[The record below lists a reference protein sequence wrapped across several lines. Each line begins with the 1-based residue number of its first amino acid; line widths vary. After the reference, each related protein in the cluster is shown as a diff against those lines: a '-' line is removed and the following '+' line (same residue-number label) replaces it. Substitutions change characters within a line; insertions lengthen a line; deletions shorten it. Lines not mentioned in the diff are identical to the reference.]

1 MDAIGEPE
9 PSASEPGLLAG
20 RYRLGPRRGS
30 AVDAAFFEAFDEESQ
45 TAVVVKLVHPDLS
58 ARAEVQE
65 AFRSTMQVVA
75 DLRHPNIAAVLDFG
89 AAEWNEH
96 RVLYVVSE
104 QLSGGSL
111 RDLLDRGRLLSPSQ
125 ALLVGLDACKAL
137 DVLHRKGLVH
147 GDVRPA
153 TMVFGDDRRLRLVDA
168 GLGQVV
174 ADAVGSEVSNDVA
187 MYASPEQAVGAPLQ
201 PASDVYALCLTLL
214 ESITGRVPF
223 AADSAVATLANR
235 VDRLMS
241 VSADL
246 GAFAAVLERAG
257 RPDPADRF
265 TAAEFG
271 RRLVQISERMPKPEP
286 LPLRGVSLFDSD
298 TAAPVAPV
306 APEPEPVPET
316 VPETVPESVPA
327 TVPLPPPPPPAAA
340 PDAPPAPDVAAVAS
354 ELDDDVRPGD
364 EFPDHPAPTGTGRRW
379 FLAVLAVM
387 AVAGGALAW
396 WSAQPEE
403 KQVPDLIGLD
413 VAQAGNLLTGDFAV
427 EQIDEASETEPI
439 GVVIR
444 TDPVA
449 GTRVDKG
456 STVTLVVSTG
466 PAPRVLPELTGLSFA
481 DALSKLEGMGL
492 VVEYAEPVY
501 DENIAKD
508 IVLSWTV
515 PDSPALVAG
524 GTVLKGT
531 TVSVVVS
538 AGPAPRTVPDLA
550 DMALADAAT
559 ALRVLGLE
567 IIEAP
572 QEFSNEIG
580 QGRVIRQ
587 DPAPGGSAERGSTV
601 TVTVS
606 KGQDLVTLPDLTGLD
621 IAGVEAALVGAGFAL
636 DTMQGDPTQTLIAV
650 YVDGVL
656 APPGHVAVRGAKVQ
670 LVFAPTP
677 EPTPIPTP

>member
-1 MDAIGEPE
+1 MDGVGEQE

-58 ARAEVQE
+58 GRDEVQQS
-65 AFRSTMQVVA
+65 FRSTMQVVA

-89 AAEWNEH
+89 ATEWNEH

-104 QLSGGSL
+104 HLTGGSL

-187 MYASPEQAVGAPLQ
+187 MYASPEQAVGTPLQ
-201 PASDVYALCLTLL
+201 TASDVYALCLTLL

-235 VDRLMS
+235 VDKLMP

-271 RRLVQISERMPKPEP
+271 RGLVQISERMPKPEP
-286 LPLRGVSLFDSD
+286 LPLRVVSLFDSE

-316 VPETVPESVPA
+316 VPETVSQ
-327 TVPLPPPPPPAAA
+327 TVPPPPI
-340 PDAPPAPDVAAVAS
+340 PDDAPAPDIADLAS

-403 KQVPDLIGLD
+403 KQVPDLVGLD

-439 GVVIR
+439 GIVIR

-466 PAPRVLPELTGLSFA
+466 PAPRVLAELTGLSFA

-538 AGPAPRTVPDLA
+538 AGPAPRTVPDLT
-550 DMALADAAT
+550 DMALVDAAT
-559 ALRVLGLE
+559 ALQVLGLA
-567 IIEAP
+567 ITEAP

-587 DPAPGGSAERGSTV
+587 DPAPGGSVERGSTV

-621 IAGVEAALVGAGFAL
+621 IAGVETVLAGAGFAL
-636 DTMQGDPTQTLIAV
+636 DTVQGDPTQTLIAV

-670 LVFAPTP
+670 LVSPP
-677 EPTPIPTP
+677 HPGPIPTP

>member
-1 MDAIGEPE
+1 M
-9 PSASEPGLLAG
+9 
-20 RYRLGPRRGS
+20 
-30 AVDAAFFEAFDEESQ
+30 
-45 TAVVVKLVHPDLS
+45 
-58 ARAEVQE
+58 
-65 AFRSTMQVVA
+65 
-75 DLRHPNIAAVLDFG
+75 
-89 AAEWNEH
+89 
-96 RVLYVVSE
+96 
-104 QLSGGSL
+104 
-111 RDLLDRGRLLSPSQ
+111 
-125 ALLVGLDACKAL
+125 
-137 DVLHRKGLVH
+137 
-147 GDVRPA
+147 
-153 TMVFGDDRRLRLVDA
+153 
-168 GLGQVV
+168 
-174 ADAVGSEVSNDVA
+174 
-187 MYASPEQAVGAPLQ
+187 
-201 PASDVYALCLTLL
+201 
-214 ESITGRVPF
+214 
-223 AADSAVATLANR
+223 ATLANR
-235 VDRLMS
+235 VDKLMP

-271 RRLVQISERMPKPEP
+271 RGLVQISERMPKPEP
-286 LPLRGVSLFDSD
+286 LPLRGVSLFDTES
-298 TAAPVAPV
+298 VAPV
-306 APEPEPVPET
+306 APEPD
-316 VPETVPESVPA
+316 PESEPEPA
-327 TVPLPPPPPPAAA
+327 SVLPPPIPTIPPTVDVTD
-340 PDAPPAPDVAAVAS
+340 PDS

-364 EFPDHPAPTGTGRRW
+364 EFPDHPAATGTGRRW

-403 KQVPDLIGLD
+403 KQVPDLVGLD

-427 EQIDEASETEPI
+427 EQIDEASETDPI

-444 TDPVA
+444 TDPAA
-449 GTRVDKG
+449 GIRVDKG

-466 PAPRVLPELTGLSFA
+466 PAPRVLPELSGLSFP

-492 VVEYAEPVY
+492 LVEYAEPVY
-501 DENIAKD
+501 DENVAKD

-538 AGPAPRTVPDLA
+538 AGPAPRTVPDLT
-550 DMALADAAT
+550 DMALADAAA
-559 ALRVLGLE
+559 ALQALGLV
-567 IIEAP
+567 IAEAP

-587 DPAPGGSAERGSTV
+587 DPAPGGSVERGSTV
-601 TVTVS
+601 SVTVS

-621 IAGVEAALVGAGFAL
+621 IAGVEAALAGAGFAL
-636 DTMQGDPTQTLIAV
+636 DSVQGDPTQTLIAV

-656 APPGHVAVRGAKVQ
+656 VPPGHVAVRGARVQ

-677 EPTPIPTP
+677 EPVPTP

>member
-1 MDAIGEPE
+1 MDATGEQE
-9 PSASEPGLLAG
+9 PSASAPALLAG

-30 AVDAAFFEAFDEESQ
+30 AVDAAFFEAVDEESQ

-58 ARAEVQE
+58 ARAEVQQ

-75 DLRHPNIAAVLDFG
+75 DIRHPHIAAVLDFG

-104 QLSGGSL
+104 QLTGGSL

-137 DVLHRKGLVH
+137 DALHRKGLVH

-201 PASDVYALCLTLL
+201 PASDVYALCLALL

-223 AADSAVATLANR
+223 AADSTVATLANR
-235 VDRLMS
+235 VDKLMP

-271 RRLVQISERMPKPEP
+271 RSLVQISERMPKPEP
-286 LPLRGVSLFDSD
+286 LPLRGMSLFDTES
-298 TAAPVAPV
+298 AAPVAPV
-306 APEPEPVPET
+306 LPVLPVAPEPDPAPEPEPV
-316 VPETVPESVPA
+316 SV
-327 TVPLPPPPPPAAA
+327 LPPPIPTIPPTVDVTD
-340 PDAPPAPDVAAVAS
+340 PDS

-364 EFPDHPAPTGTGRRW
+364 EFPDHPAPTATGRRW

-387 AVAGGALAW
+387 AVAGGVLAW

-403 KQVPDLIGLD
+403 KQVPDLVGLD
-413 VAQAGNLLTGDFAV
+413 VAQAGNLVSGDFTV
-427 EQIDEASETEPI
+427 EQIDEASETDPI

-456 STVTLVVSTG
+456 STITLVVSTG

-481 DALSKLEGMGL
+481 EALSKLEGMGL
-492 VVEYAEPVY
+492 LVEYAEPVY
-501 DENIAKD
+501 DENVAKD
-508 IVLSWTV
+508 IVLAWTV

-538 AGPAPRTVPDLA
+538 AGPAPRTVPDLT
-550 DMALADAAT
+550 DMALADAAA
-559 ALRVLGLE
+559 ALQALGLA
-567 IIEAP
+567 ITEAP

-587 DPAPGGSAERGSTV
+587 DPAPGGSVERGSTV
-601 TVTVS
+601 TVAIS
-606 KGQDLVTLPDLTGLD
+606 KGQDLVNLPDLTGLD
-621 IAGVEAALVGAGFAL
+621 MAGVEAALAGAGFAL
-636 DTMQGDPTQTLIAV
+636 DSVQGDPTQTLIAV

-670 LVFAPTP
+670 LVYAPTP
-677 EPTPIPTP
+677 VPAPIPTP